1 MFVRLCQKA
10 YNMRQDVVIIYVDRR
25 LQNASYYK
33 MSRSPLLQNAA
44 IPIPKCADNYKIPKT
59 LLQNTWVIT
68 KCVVMKKCRRTLP
81 SHLNSLQFL
90 SGKSLGVFLFKTSLN
105 LQQESRHQNSLS
117 FTLRMEYLEVGIS
130 VDLSACKSSHWSN
143 RCNVN
148 IGIGEQKQIHSHAIC
163 NTVFGKFLIKGILRC
178 KYCL

>member
-1 MFVRLCQKA
+1 
-10 YNMRQDVVIIYVDRR
+10 MRQDVVIIYVDRR

-44 IPIPKCADNYKIPKT
+44 IPITKCADNYKIPKT

-68 KCVVMKKCRRTLP
+68 KCVVMTKCRRTLP

-90 SGKSLGVFLFKTSLN
+90 PGKSLGVFLFKTSLN

-117 FTLRMEYLEVGIS
+117 FTLRNTLKQEYLQICPPVRVATDPIVATSIQALGN
-130 VDLSACKSSHWSN
+130 KN
-143 RCNVN
+143 RSTPTPFAT
-148 IGIGEQKQIHSHAIC
+148 QSLAS
-163 NTVFGKFLIKGILRC
+163 FS
-178 KYCL
+178 